1 MNPPNPSCVVP
12 YLIVRDAEAAIDFY
26 HRAFSAT
33 ETFGIEGPHNQIV
46 HAELCIGSA
55 VFMLTEE
62 DSKAGYSS
70 PLSLLGSSVS
80 LLIYV
85 DDVDVF
91 IARALGAGATLVND
105 IEDQFYGDRSGT
117 IKDPFGH
124 LWTIATQKE
133 ELTPDEIHERAKAF
147 FSSQKQ

>member
-1 MNPPNPSCVVP
+1 MKSPRPSSIVP

-26 HRAFSAT
+26 ARAFGAK
-33 ETFGIEGPHNQIV
+33 EMFGIEGPNEQIV
-46 HAELCIGSA
+46 HAELSIGDA

-62 DSKAGYSS
+62 DTPSGYSS
-70 PLSLLGSSVS
+70 PLSLLGSTVS
-80 LLIYV
+80 LLLYV
-85 DDVDVF
+85 DDVDLF
-91 IARALGAGATLVND
+91 IARAIGSGATLVND

-133 ELTPDEIHERAKAF
+133 TLTPEEIHDRAKEF
-147 FSSQKQ
+147 FSKN